1 MFCSKMIRKK
11 ILIKLINNEVKEFY
25 NFVLNKRDGR
35 RKLKLKLKN

>member
-1 MFCSKMIRKK
+1 MFCSKMIRKR